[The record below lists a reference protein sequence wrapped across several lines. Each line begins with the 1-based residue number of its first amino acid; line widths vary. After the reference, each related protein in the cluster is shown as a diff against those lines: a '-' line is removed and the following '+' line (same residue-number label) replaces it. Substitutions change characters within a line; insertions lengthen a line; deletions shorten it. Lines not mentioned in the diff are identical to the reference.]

1 MNPEPPSAK
10 RLKEFFLAMT
20 RTSFGQLGLAD
31 QQVVEYVASVLTD
44 FSASGRWLAM
54 RDAEGRR
61 LTSVV
66 EMLAAQTGA
75 PQTRGRVLGEREL
88 RKYVGDYT
96 LFMSGLFR
104 TFVERGGYL
113 DYYLEEGK
121 RSYQTVS
128 ELDVALYRPGFLM
141 FEELSRSFENYSGA
155 LDYMRKC
162 FFKPAA
168 NQDPFAGFAEK
179 IEGWVRLR
187 LTPN

>member
-1 MNPEPPSAK
+1 MNLERPSPK

-20 RTSFGQLGLAD
+20 RTSFSQLGLAD
-31 QQVVEYVASVLTD
+31 QQVVEYVASILTD
-44 FSASGRWLAM
+44 FSAAERWLAV

-61 LTSVV
+61 LTGVV
-66 EMLAAQTGA
+66 ETLASQMGA
-75 PQTRGRVLGEREL
+75 PQSRGRVLGEREL

-96 LFMSGLFR
+96 LFMSGVFR

-162 FFKPAA
+162 FFKAA
-168 NQDPFAGFAEK
+168 PGQNPFGNFAEK

>member
-1 MNPEPPSAK
+1 MKPERPTAK
-10 RLKEFFLAMT
+10 RLNEFFLSMT
-20 RTSFGQLGLAD
+20 RTSFGQLGLGD
-31 QQVVEYVASVLTD
+31 RQVVDYVASVLTD
-44 FSASGRWLAM
+44 FSAAERWLAL
-54 RDAEGRR
+54 RDAQGRR
-61 LTSVV
+61 LSSVV
-66 EMLAAQTGA
+66 EMLASQTGA
-75 PQTRGRVLGEREL
+75 PQTRARVIREREL

-113 DYYLEEGK
+113 DYYMEEGK

-162 FFKPAA
+162 FFKPAPS
-168 NQDPFAGFAEK
+168 QDPFAGFAEK

>member
-1 MNPEPPSAK
+1 MKPERPTAK
-10 RLKEFFLAMT
+10 RLNEFFLAMT
-20 RTSFGQLGLAD
+20 RTSFGQLGLGD
-31 QQVVEYVASVLTD
+31 RQVVDYVASVLTD
-44 FSASGRWLAM
+44 FSAAERWLAL
-54 RDAEGRR
+54 RDTQGRR

-66 EMLAAQTGA
+66 EMLASQMGA
-75 PQTRGRVLGEREL
+75 PQTRARVLGEREL

-113 DYYLEEGK
+113 DYYMEEGK

-162 FFKPAA
+162 FFKPAPS
-168 NQDPFAGFAEK
+168 QDPFAGFAEK

>member
-1 MNPEPPSAK
+1 MISERPPAK

-31 QQVVEYVASVLTD
+31 QQVVDYVASVLAD
-44 FSASGRWLAM
+44 FSVAERWLAL
-54 RDAEGRR
+54 RDADGRR

-66 EMLAAQTGA
+66 EMLAARLGE
-75 PQTRGRVLGEREL
+75 PQTRRRVLGEREL

-104 TFVERGGYL
+104 NFVERGGYL

-162 FFKPAA
+162 FFKAA
-168 NQDPFAGFAEK
+168 PDHDPFAGFAEK
-179 IEGWVRLR
+179 IEGWMRLR
-187 LTPN
+187 LTSN

>member
-1 MNPEPPSAK
+1 
-10 RLKEFFLAMT
+10 T
-20 RTSFGQLGLAD
+20 Q
-31 QQVVEYVASVLTD
+31 
-44 FSASGRWLAM
+44 
-54 RDAEGRR
+54 GRR

-66 EMLAAQTGA
+66 EMLASQTGA
-75 PQTRGRVLGEREL
+75 PQTRARVLGEREL

-104 TFVERGGYL
+104 TFVERGGFL
-113 DYYLEEGK
+113 DYYMEEGK

-162 FFKPAA
+162 FFKPAPS
-168 NQDPFAGFAEK
+168 QDPFAGFAEK

-187 LTPN
+187 LTPNCCRLTRASASTITWCAWDGHGRAAPRARCWPAVWSGSTAVFCPR

>member
-1 MNPEPPSAK
+1 
-10 RLKEFFLAMT
+10 
-20 RTSFGQLGLAD
+20 
-31 QQVVEYVASVLTD
+31 
-44 FSASGRWLAM
+44 
-54 RDAEGRR
+54 
-61 LTSVV
+61 
-66 EMLAAQTGA
+66 
-75 PQTRGRVLGEREL
+75 
-88 RKYVGDYT
+88 
-96 LFMSGLFR
+96 MSGLFR

-113 DYYLEEGK
+113 DYYMEEGK

-162 FFKPAA
+162 FFKPAPS
-168 NQDPFAGFAEK
+168 QDPFAGFAEK